1 MHLLAQPALG
11 ADAEAVAHDQHP
23 DQQRRINGGAAR
35 VAVVRGE
42 VPVQLAKVQELIDP
56 AEQMVRWNVVFQVE
70 GVEQRHLADFLTSH
84 HRVNFRSIDGTPV
97 NQHQPA
103 DSTEFFNGIG
113 QKRTSPNTGIKPT
126 REAGSA

>member
-70 GVEQRHLADFLTSH
+70 SVEQRRLADFLTSH
-84 HRVNFRSIDGTPV
+84 HRVDFRSIDGTSV

-103 DSTEFFNGIG
+103 DSTEFFNGIDP
-113 QKRTSPNTGIKPT
+113 KRTPI
-126 REAGSA
+126 